1 MSTAE
6 MKLELIRV
14 IDRMTEQEIADLL
27 KQLSEKGQLPDQEK
41 KLRFGAL
48 KGVLIHMSPDFNSPM
63 EDFKEYME

>member
-1 MSTAE
+1 MLPMSTAE

-41 KLRFGAL
+41 KLRFGAQ

-63 EDFKEYME
+63 EWME